1 MLRGRIGT
9 IHSWVLDKNED
20 SVVENGKCPLKK
32 LPRVVF
38 VKFLDAEGKELP
50 WRLPGLSENGLYP
63 IVPKKRTWYL
73 DKTKKYPQL
82 KISRQQ
88 LPLAPAYA
96 ITSHASQGQTLED
109 GAIVDLRIGKGTS
122 PISSYVALTRVKN
135 RNKLLIYRPFERE
148 LFTQGEAEGPA
159 LLMKKLRGDD
169 IDWQAIVAKHMPQ
182 AMCVGCGIVQFKKQF
197 PPHQWSKP
205 RGGGFGKY
213 CKECV
218 ELKKA
223 EGTPW
228 ECTKC
233 KLWLTAECF
242 RPGQL
247 THNSTNTR
255 VCKNCIERRTCRVC
269 NVWLEEHE
277 FTAREWI
284 SAQHGPSLARKSIT
298 DGKCKDCKRNGL
310 LKCSGP
316 CGDRRDR
323 THFSAFLETTCTD

>member
-1 MLRGRIGT
+1 MRG
-9 IHSWVLDKNED
+9 
-20 SVVENGKCPLKK
+20 
-32 LPRVVF
+32 LP
-38 VKFLDAEGKELP
+38 
-50 WRLPGLSENGLYP
+50 ENGLYP
-63 IVPKKRTWYL
+63 VVPKKRTWYL

-109 GAIVDLRIGKGTS
+109 GAIVDLKIGKGTS

-223 EGTPW
+223 EGTP
-228 ECTKC
+228 
-233 KLWLTAECF
+233 
-242 RPGQL
+242 
-247 THNSTNTR
+247 
-255 VCKNCIERRTCRVC
+255 
-269 NVWLEEHE
+269 
-277 FTAREWI
+277 
-284 SAQHGPSLARKSIT
+284 
-298 DGKCKDCKRNGL
+298 
-310 LKCSGP
+310 
-316 CGDRRDR
+316 
-323 THFSAFLETTCTD
+323 